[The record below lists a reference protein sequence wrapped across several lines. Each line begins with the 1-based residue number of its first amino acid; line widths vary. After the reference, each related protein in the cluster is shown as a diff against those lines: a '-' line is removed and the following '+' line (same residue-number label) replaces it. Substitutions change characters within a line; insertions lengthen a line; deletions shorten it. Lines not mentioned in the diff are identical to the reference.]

1 MDYVGTTILLYRGKN
16 YIAPET
22 IVPVHM
28 LNKQEALRRAK
39 AEQRAQ
45 SLLELE
51 IQRQEELAK
60 QRKRLE
66 YSLKVRR
73 FIGSQE
79 ANSSLCQ
86 IIVSVVLIQFSGKRV
101 EEEETKEAPG
111 AQAGSEARCCF

>member
-1 MDYVGTTILLYRGKN
+1 VESGGVLVDYVGTTILLYRGKN

-66 YSLKVRR
+66 YSLKVRA
-73 FIGSQE
+73 FLVLSGPAGFFKLS
-79 ANSSLCQ
+79 SSL
-86 IIVSVVLIQFSGKRV
+86 V
-101 EEEETKEAPG
+101 
-111 AQAGSEARCCF
+111 